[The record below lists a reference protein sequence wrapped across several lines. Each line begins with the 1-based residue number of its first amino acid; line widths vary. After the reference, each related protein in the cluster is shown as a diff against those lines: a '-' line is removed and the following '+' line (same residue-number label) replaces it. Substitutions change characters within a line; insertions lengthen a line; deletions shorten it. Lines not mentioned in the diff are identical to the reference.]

1 MHITQNVHA
10 LKLTFPSAVSEA
22 RTVER
27 FVYVYFIF
35 GKKVCMID
43 SGVSAALPAILDF
56 IDSAGRSVADVTLLV
71 HTHCH
76 PDHIGCSRA
85 ISEASGCEVA
95 ADRIAKPWIE
105 DINLQYRERPTGTF
119 YTLVSESVSVDRILN
134 DGDTLDLGE
143 VQSLKVLHTPG
154 HSVDSLSFFHAP
166 DRVLFTGDTIPVPD
180 ERPVYDDV
188 LALIGSIRKI
198 QALEG
203 IEVLC
208 SSWLEPRFK
217 DDAYAELEKSIAY
230 VQHLHDIVCRTK
242 AAFPS
247 MQPADL
253 CQRVLEIIEQPAIP
267 NVIKT
272 VEAHLNASHVRNL
285 LEYR

>member
-1 MHITQNVHA
+1 MQITQNVHA
-10 LKLTFPSAVSEA
+10 LKLTFPSAVSDTQ
-22 RTVER
+22 TVER
-27 FVYVYFIF
+27 FVYTYFIF
-35 GKKVCMID
+35 GKKICMID
-43 SGVSAALPAILDF
+43 SGVSAACPAILDY
-56 IDSAGRSVADVTLLV
+56 IDSTGRSIDEVDLLV

-95 ADRIAKPWIE
+95 AHAIAKPWIE
-105 DINLQYRERPTGTF
+105 DINLQYRDRPTGTF
-119 YTLVSESVSVDRILN
+119 YTLVSDSVSVERILN
-134 DGDTLDLGE
+134 DGDTIDLGGG
-143 VQSLKVLHTPG
+143 QSLAVMHTPG
-154 HSVDSLSFFHAP
+154 HSIDSLSFFHTQ
-166 DRVLFTGDTIPVPD
+166 DKVLFTGDTIPVPD

-188 LALIGSIRKI
+188 LALIGSIRKL
-198 QALEG
+198 QALDG

-208 SSWLEPRFK
+208 SSWLEPQFK
-217 DDAYAELEKSIAY
+217 DDAIAEMDKSLAY
-230 VQHLHDIVCRTK
+230 VQHLHDIVCRSKTT
-242 AAFPS
+242 FPS

-253 CQRVLEIIEQPAIP
+253 YQQILETIEQPAIP